1 MAIVLLTIVGA
12 AMVLLAIYSSDL
24 PLFGE
29 KVDTTAARKE
39 DIAYIMCNVCAAQL
53 HHHRVYNKQ
62 ASNFPAK
69 VMEYSDTDFVAE
81 YTHSSK
87 SQFDQLLH
95 CLCKDLSG
103 VCPKKKPQS
112 PVLEVRN
119 NCLCI
124 MGIYIFSFLNHV
136 CVASKQAKMDKIF
149 RCVKGLSE
157 SAEHED
163 MYSEEEFMDNIDP
176 GDENVAGQ
184 TSFSMNNMG
193 KVVREK
199 WKQMVTKGKTSKK
212 HALRAMI
219 TVKKWWKEM
228 EAEMDEMEETM
239 NNADGE

>member
-112 PVLEVRN
+112 PVLE
-119 NCLCI
+119 
-124 MGIYIFSFLNHV
+124 
-136 CVASKQAKMDKIF
+136 AKMDKIF